1 EKLVQAFFAK
11 KLSTEQIVITLCIY
25 QAILA
30 IFSHLKGSFL
40 KKRAFLPELRSSNL
54 MQLKQM
60 IFAQRAIS
68 LRPAV

>member
-1 EKLVQAFFAK
+1 YKRFLQK
-11 KLSTEQIVITLCIY
+11 KLSTEQIAITLCIY

-30 IFSHLKGSFL
+30 IFSHLKDLSSR
-40 KKRAFLPELRSSNL
+40 KRAFLPELRSSNL

-60 IFAQRAIS
+60 IFAQRAFS

>member
-1 EKLVQAFFAK
+1 AK
-11 KLSTEQIVITLCIY
+11 KLSTEQIAITLCIY

-30 IFSHLKGSFL
+30 IFSHLKDLSSR
-40 KKRAFLPELRSSNL
+40 KRAFLPELRSSNL

-60 IFAQRAIS
+60 IFAQRAFS